1 MNGGRYVAR
10 SSLAAARMLGDEM
23 MVMSAV
29 TSTLFTLNDVAAVIW
44 NAADGVTPLSEIV
57 SSKICNQFDVTQ
69 ETALHDAETLVEQL
83 AGHGILVLS
92 DTPITATGSTAWGA
106 R

>member
-1 MNGGRYVAR
+1 MNIERYVAR
-10 SSLAAARMLGDEM
+10 NSMVAARMLGDEM

-29 TSTLFTLNDVAAVIW
+29 SSTLFTLTDVAAVIW
-44 NAADGVTPLSEIV
+44 NSADGVTPLSEIV
-57 SSKICNQFDVTQ
+57 SNTICPQFDVAPD
-69 ETALHDAETLVEQL
+69 TALRDAETLVVQL

-92 DTPITATGSTAWGA
+92 DTPITPSVSAASGA